1 MKGEAAR
8 LPPFAL
14 CGPFGTM
21 TKLHGVGLILE
32 ALMKRLLLL
41 CGWLLMTGATALA
54 YEEIQVTDGGT
65 VTGKVA
71 ITAGKPIPKGF
82 NLVTFPDPVYCGR
95 ISTGT
100 GWRILKEF
108 EVGES
113 GGLKNAV
120 VWLADATTGK
130 PFKFEP
136 PTIEARDCRFLPF
149 VTVVRDRSDVIVMN
163 MDPVMHDI
171 QAYETSH
178 LGPRVLFNTPLPM
191 NPHHKRFVSAET
203 HEHLAG
209 QPVRESIQMT
219 KGRKFFVMQCGF
231 HAYMESW
238 GLAVDNPYYQLT
250 DSSGGFSLTDVP
262 PGDYTLMAWHPGVG
276 TVLEKKITVPIK
288 GSAQADFVFES
299 PKGRRS
305 AHEIEENPHF
315 GPDSLG
321 KSLDIRPTL
330 EVQTP

>member
-1 MKGEAAR
+1 MKG
-8 LPPFAL
+8 LLFA
-14 CGPFGTM
+14 F
-21 TKLHGVGLILE
+21 
-32 ALMKRLLLL
+32 
-41 CGWLLMTGATALA
+41 GWLLLGSATTWA
-54 YEEIQVTDGGT
+54 YDQIQVTDGGT
-65 VTGKVA
+65 ITGKVT

-108 EVGES
+108 DVAAD
-113 GGLKNAV
+113 GGLKDTV
-120 VWLADATTGK
+120 VWLADATKGK
-130 PFKFEP
+130 PFTFET
-136 PTIEARDCRFLPF
+136 PTIEARDCQFLPF
-149 VTVVRDRSDVIVMN
+149 VTIVRDQADVVIMN

-171 QAYETSH
+171 QAYETSQ

-191 NPHHKRFVSAET
+191 NPHHKRNVGADS

-209 QPVRESIQMT
+209 QPITEQIRMT

-238 GLAVDNPYYQLT
+238 GLAVDHPYYQLT
-250 DSSGGFSLTDVP
+250 GQDGRFSLTDVP

-276 TVLEKKITVPIK
+276 TILEKKVTVPAK
-288 GSAQADFVFES
+288 GTAQVEYVFDS

-321 KSLDIRPTL
+321 RTLDIRPTL
-330 EVQTP
+330 ELQKP

>member
-1 MKGEAAR
+1 MK
-8 LPPFAL
+8 AL
-14 CGPFGTM
+14 VLVF
-21 TKLHGVGLILE
+21 
-32 ALMKRLLLL
+32 
-41 CGWLLMTGATALA
+41 GWLLMTGTTAWA
-54 YEEIQVTDGGT
+54 YEEIQVTDGGA

-108 EVGES
+108 EVAED
-113 GGLKNAV
+113 GGLKDTV
-120 VWLADATTGK
+120 VWLSDVHKGK
-130 PFKFEP
+130 PFAFEV

-149 VTVVRDRSDVIVMN
+149 VTIVRDRSQVVVVN

-191 NPHHKRFVSAET
+191 NPHHKRNVGAET

-209 QPVRESIQMT
+209 QPVTEQINMT

-238 GLAVDNPYYQLT
+238 GLAVENPYYQLT
-250 DSSGGFSLTDVP
+250 GDDGRFSLTDVP

-276 TVLEKKITVPIK
+276 TVLEKKITVPAK
-288 GSAQADFVFES
+288 GAAQAEFVFES

-305 AHEIEENPHF
+305 AHEIAENPHF
-315 GPDSLG
+315 GLEALG
-321 KSLDIRPTL
+321 RPLDIRPTL
-330 EVQTP
+330 ELQTP

>member
-1 MKGEAAR
+1 
-8 LPPFAL
+8 
-14 CGPFGTM
+14 
-21 TKLHGVGLILE
+21 
-32 ALMKRLLLL
+32 MKRLLLLL
-41 CGWLLMTGATALA
+41 CGWLVMTGATVWA

-65 VTGKVA
+65 ITGKVA

-108 EVGES
+108 EVTES

-149 VTVVRDRSDVIVMN
+149 VTVVRDRSEVVVMN

-219 KGRKFFVMQCGF
+219 KGRRFFVMQCGF

-250 DSSGGFSLTDVP
+250 DGSGGFSLTDVP
-262 PGDYTLMAWHPGVG
+262 AGDYMLMAWHPGVG
-276 TVLEKKITVPIK
+276 TVLEKKITIPAK
-288 GSAQADFVFES
+288 GSVQADFVFES

>member
-1 MKGEAAR
+1 MRGR
-8 LPPFAL
+8 
-14 CGPFGTM
+14 
-21 TKLHGVGLILE
+21 VLIL
-32 ALMKRLLLL
+32 A
-41 CGWLLMTGATALA
+41 GWMILAGSIATASA
-54 YEEIQVTDGGT
+54 YEEVQVADGGT
-65 VTGKVA
+65 ITGKV
-71 ITAGKPIPKGF
+71 TMSAGKPIPKGF
-82 NLVTFPDPVYCGR
+82 NLITFPDPVYCGR

-108 EVGES
+108 ELAED
-113 GGLKNAV
+113 GGLKDV
-120 VWLADATTGK
+120 VVFLADVSKGK

-136 PTIEARDCRFLPF
+136 QTIEARDCRFLPF
-149 VTVVRDRSDVIVMN
+149 VTVVRDRDEVVIMN

-191 NPHHKRFVSAET
+191 NPHHKRNVGADT

-209 QPVRESIQMT
+209 VPVKEVIHMT

-250 DSSGGFSLTDVP
+250 GSDGRFSLTDVP
-262 PGDYTLMAWHPGVG
+262 PGDYVLNAWHPGVG
-276 TVLEKKITVPIK
+276 MILEKKITVPAK
-288 GSAQADFVFES
+288 GAVQTDFRFES

-315 GPDSLG
+315 GLQALG
-321 KSLDIRPTL
+321 KTVDIRPTL
-330 EVQTP
+330 ELQIP

>member
-1 MKGEAAR
+1 
-8 LPPFAL
+8 
-14 CGPFGTM
+14 
-21 TKLHGVGLILE
+21 LI
-32 ALMKRLLLL
+32 
-41 CGWLLMTGATALA
+41 
-54 YEEIQVTDGGT
+54 
-65 VTGKVA
+65 
-71 ITAGKPIPKGF
+71 
-82 NLVTFPDPVYCGR
+82 TFPDPVYCGR

-108 EVGES
+108 EVGGD

-120 VWLADATTGK
+120 VWLADASKGK
-130 PFKFEP
+130 PFKFVA

-149 VTVVRDRSDVIVMN
+149 VTVVRDRSDVVIMN

-171 QAYETSH
+171 QAYETSQ

-191 NPHHKRFVSAET
+191 NPHHKRFVTAET

-209 QPVRESIQMT
+209 QPVTEEVRMT

-250 DSSGGFSLTDVP
+250 DANGGFSLTDVP
-262 PGDYTLMAWHPGVG
+262 AGEYTLMAWHPGVG
-276 TVLEKKITVPIK
+276 VVLEKKITVPAK
-288 GSAQADFVFES
+288 GSTQANFVFES

-321 KSLDIRPTL
+321 KTLEIRPTL
-330 EVQTP
+330 ELQTP